1 MPEPDKQQ
9 LRQQM
14 LARLR
19 AAAAADTEGRRSAA
33 LRALLAPLLTP
44 AGTRTL
50 CVGIYSPLPH
60 EVNLLPLLTE
70 YPQHRFCFPRCLK
83 GHAMEFRHVR
93 EPETDMEPAAMGIP
107 APKPSCPL
115 VTPQELDILIVPG
128 LAFTPRGERLG
139 YGGGYYD
146 RYLPQCPHAQLLA
159 VAFAEQILD
168 TVPTEEHDCRIPHII
183 TLRGN
188 AERMN

>member
-14 LARLR
+14 VARLR
-19 AAAAADTEGRRSAA
+19 AAAAADSEGRRSAA

-44 AGTRTL
+44 DDGRSL

-70 YPQHRFCFPRCLK
+70 YPLHRFCFPRCLR

-93 EPETDMEPAAMGIP
+93 EPASDMAPAAMGIP
-107 APKPSCPL
+107 APKLSCPL
-115 VTPQELDILIVPG
+115 IAPQELDILIVPG
-128 LAFTPRGERLG
+128 LAFTARGERLG

-146 RYLPQCPHAQLLA
+146 RYIPQCRQAHVLA
-159 VAFAEQILD
+159 LAFPEQICD
-168 TVPTEEHDCRIPHII
+168 TLPTEPHDCRIGNII
-183 TLRGN
+183 CAGIS
-188 AERMN
+188 